1 MSIIRAA
8 RKETYTNIDN
18 KLINDPALD
27 WKDLGLL
34 VYLLSKPDH
43 WAVNAEHLAKQRN
56 LGIKGIYTGLKAICT
71 AGYASKKPNPKGG
84 WDWMISDEKSH
95 IVPASPINMPNS
107 DNRNADNRNAENVRL
122 VTTDSQVNTEKSSN
136 VVVVTREESFID
148 VGNHSQER
156 ARDLT
161 GKEMTLTTEQGE
173 CKNWASTQNYWAT
186 CTASN
191 EEFLKVWCKP
201 NQTLR
206 KQFDAHK
213 KALQDGLGQ
222 TGHSYTSSKTNR
234 TGGNYAPS
242 TSKSNKHNDFTKAGY
257 YENGGFNADGSF

>member
-1 MSIIRAA
+1 MIDTVNVVYNENMIDRDMLDKQQDSAF
-8 RKETYTNIDN
+8 YTMGPGN
-18 KLINDPALD
+18 
-27 WKDLGLL
+27 
-34 VYLLSKPDH
+34 
-43 WAVNAEHLAKQRN
+43 
-56 LGIKGIYTGLKAICT
+56 
-71 AGYASKKPNPKGG
+71 
-84 WDWMISDEKSH
+84 
-95 IVPASPINMPNS
+95 
-107 DNRNADNRNAENVRL
+107 
-122 VTTDSQVNTEKSSN
+122 SN